1 MTKKSI
7 LYLFILLVL
16 LLSTIF
22 MIDVVLF
29 DDQKCCTMQIVINN
43 PVDNID
49 QQLQIISS
57 SYGRDDLRP
66 INRTPGYPFHDDRL
80 LSSQNNIYLDKY
92 KLHYC
97 KIDKNMGSTMQ
108 VD

>member
-1 MTKKSI
+1 
-7 LYLFILLVL
+7 
-16 LLSTIF
+16 
-22 MIDVVLF
+22 
-29 DDQKCCTMQIVINN
+29 MQIVINN
-43 PVDNID
+43 PVDSNID
-49 QQLQIISS
+49 EQSQIVSS
-57 SYGRDDLRP
+57 SYGRDDSRP